1 MSPKSLKSWKSWKS
15 IKFSNVSSFGC
26 LGSSGNPLRRAG
38 RTAAIL
44 AAAAALAVSF
54 AAAHAASASQ
64 SSHATGFHFRMVRTP
79 GVTCLPHAQGNVT
92 IVRGAQ
98 NDTMTISVHGLP
110 ARTGFDLFVIQT
122 PNKPF
127 GVAWYQSDLQTNRHG
142 VGTVVVRGIFNI
154 ETFTV
159 DTDPVHTVAPTHQFH
174 LGLWFNNP
182 AKPFNLGCEGSAT
195 APIVT
200 PFNGEQHAGIQ
211 ILNTS
216 NFPDNKGPLSH
227 VKA

>member
-1 MSPKSLKSWKSWKS
+1 MNDIRKEYKITEMP
-15 IKFSNVSSFGC
+15 I
-26 LGSSGNPLRRAG
+26 RRAG

-44 AAAAALAVSF
+44 AAAAALAVSL
-54 AAAHAASASQ
+54 AAAHSASASNAR
-64 SSHATGFHFRMVRTP
+64 HAGFHFSMVRTP
-79 GVTCLPHAQGNVT
+79 GVTCLPHAHGSVT

-98 NDTMTISVHGLP
+98 NDTMTISVRGLP
-110 ARTGFDLFVIQT
+110 ARTGFDLFVIET

-127 GVAWYQSDLQTNRHG
+127 GVAWYQSDLETDRHG
-142 VGTVVVRGIFNI
+142 EGSVVVKGIFNK

-159 DTDPVHTVAPTHQFH
+159 DVDPAHAVAPTHQFH
-174 LGLWFNNP
+174 LGLWFNSP

>member
-1 MSPKSLKSWKSWKS
+1 MLSAESPKSRKSSKSFKS
-15 IKFSNVSSFGC
+15 FDFPNVGSFR
-26 LGSSGNPLRRAG
+26 SPLRRAG

-44 AAAAALAVSF
+44 GAAAALAVSL

-110 ARTGFDLFVIQT
+110 AKTGFDLFVIQT

-127 GVAWYQSDLQTNRHG
+127 GVAWYQSDLQTDRHG
-142 VGTVVVRGIFNI
+142 EGTVVVKGIFNI

-159 DTDPVHTVAPTHQFH
+159 DTDPAHAVAPTHQFH

-182 AKPFNLGCEGSAT
+182 AKPFNLGCE
-195 APIVT
+195 
-200 PFNGEQHAGIQ
+200 
-211 ILNTS
+211 
-216 NFPDNKGPLSH
+216 
-227 VKA
+227 

>member
-1 MSPKSLKSWKSWKS
+1 MISRNIVRVPKLH
-15 IKFSNVSSFGC
+15 I
-26 LGSSGNPLRRAG
+26 RRVG

-44 AAAAALAVSF
+44 AAAGALAVSL
-54 AAAHAASASQ
+54 AAAHAASASNAR
-64 SSHATGFHFRMVRTP
+64 HASGFRFTMVRTP
-79 GVTCLPHAQGNVT
+79 GVTCLPNAHADVT

-98 NDTMTISVHGLP
+98 NDTMTISVRGLP
-110 ARTGFDLFVIQT
+110 KGTGFDLFVIQT

-127 GVAWYQSDLQTNRHG
+127 GVAWYQSDLQTDRHG
-142 VGTVVVRGIFNI
+142 KGTVVVKGIFNK

-159 DTDPVHTVAPTHQFH
+159 DTDPTHAVPPTHQFH
-174 LGLWFNNP
+174 LGLWFNSP
-182 AKPFNLGCEGSAT
+182 AKPFNLGCEGTAT

>member
-1 MSPKSLKSWKSWKS
+1 ML
-15 IKFSNVSSFGC
+15 IIRIDRLDHEEND
-26 LGSSGNPLRRAG
+26 LPLRRVG

-44 AAAAALAVSF
+44 AAAAVLALSL
-54 AAAHAASASQ
+54 AAAHAAGAGGVRP
-64 SSHATGFHFRMVRTP
+64 AAGFHFKMVRTP
-79 GVTCLPHAQGNVT
+79 GVTCLTHARANVT

-98 NDTMTISVHGLP
+98 NDTMTVSVEGLP
-110 ARTGFDLFVIQT
+110 AKTGFDLFVIPT

-127 GVAWYQSDLQTNRHG
+127 GVAWYQTDLQTDRHG
-142 VGTVVVRGIFNI
+142 EGKVVVNGIFNN

-159 DTDPVHTVAPTHQFH
+159 DTDRAHTVAPTHQFH

-182 AKPFNLGCEGSAT
+182 AKPFNLGCEGTAT

-216 NFPDNKGPLSH
+216 NFKGKGPLSH